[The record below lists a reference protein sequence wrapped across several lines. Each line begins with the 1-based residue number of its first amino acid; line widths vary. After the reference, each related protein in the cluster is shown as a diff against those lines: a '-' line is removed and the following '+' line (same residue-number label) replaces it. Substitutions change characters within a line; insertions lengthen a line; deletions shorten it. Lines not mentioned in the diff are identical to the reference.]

1 MFRVLACLVVLVGF
15 SGCKKGA
22 QSLMEEQVAA
32 MKGVTAALDTITDDN
47 AAAAALPKLERAAAR
62 LKSANLA
69 SARTANSGGN
79 RQVTPEE
86 MNRAME
92 MVKPMMEAGLAM
104 AASALKA
111 QAKAPQ
117 HAAKIAA
124 IVNSAGVDVRR

>member
-1 MFRVLACLVVLVGF
+1 MIRTLACLVVLASF
-15 SGCKKGA
+15 SGCKKSA
-22 QSLMEEQVAA
+22 QALMDDQLAA
-32 MKGVTAALDTITDDN
+32 MKDVTAVLDSITDDG
-47 AAAAALPKLERAAAR
+47 AAATALPKLERAAAR
-62 LKSANLA
+62 LKSANQA

-111 QAKAPQ
+111 QTKAPQ

-124 IVNSAGVDVRR
+124 IVNSTGVEAR

>member
-1 MFRVLACLVVLVGF
+1 MIRVLACLVVLIGF
-15 SGCKKGA
+15 AGCKKGA
-22 QSLMEEQVAA
+22 QALMDDQLAA
-32 MKGVTAALDTITDDN
+32 MKGVTAVLDEITDDG

-62 LKSANLA
+62 LKAANQA
-69 SARTANSGGN
+69 SARTATSSN

-86 MNRAME
+86 LNRAME

-104 AASALKA
+104 TASALKA